1 MYLLKPRTSQNQ
13 PKRHETSRNDLKP
26 AKTTLKNCET
36 TQSDPEFQHWRNLE
50 FSTSLGFS
58 NFKPKCPNL
67 RISGKKYQLSNLST
81 KFWMYPNSNVVISNL
96 TLVFENFE
104 PKFRNIDTL
113 AQEVSTFSPNLQ
125 I

>member
-1 MYLLKPRTSQNQ
+1 M
-13 PKRHETSRNDLKP
+13 PKFEHVASK
-26 AKTTLKNCET
+26 
-36 TQSDPEFQHWRNLE
+36 SI
-50 FSTSLGFS
+50 
-58 NFKPKCPNL
+58 NF
-67 RISGKKYQLSNLST
+67 RILSG
-81 KFWMYPNSNVVISNL
+81 KFWMYPNSNGLISNL

>member
-1 MYLLKPRTSQNQ
+1 
-13 PKRHETSRNDLKP
+13 
-26 AKTTLKNCET
+26 
-36 TQSDPEFQHWRNLE
+36 
-50 FSTSLGFS
+50 
-58 NFKPKCPNL
+58 
-67 RISGKKYQLSNLST
+67 
-81 KFWMYPNSNVVISNL
+81 MYPNWNVVISNL